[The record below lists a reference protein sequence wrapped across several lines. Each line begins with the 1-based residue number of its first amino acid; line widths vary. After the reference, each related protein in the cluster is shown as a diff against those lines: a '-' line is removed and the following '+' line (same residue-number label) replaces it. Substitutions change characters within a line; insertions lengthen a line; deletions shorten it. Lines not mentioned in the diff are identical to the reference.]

1 MAKYTD
7 NMRPLDSQA
16 QKWYDQIVEL
26 LEKACDD
33 IGWTGE
39 AMALCYK
46 VEEHAANEAER
57 IVQALE
63 S

>member
-1 MAKYTD
+1 
-7 NMRPLDSQA
+7 MRPLDSQA
-16 QKWYDQIVEL
+16 QAWFDKIVAL
-26 LEKACDD
+26 LETACED

-46 VEEHAANEAER
+46 VEEHASDEAER